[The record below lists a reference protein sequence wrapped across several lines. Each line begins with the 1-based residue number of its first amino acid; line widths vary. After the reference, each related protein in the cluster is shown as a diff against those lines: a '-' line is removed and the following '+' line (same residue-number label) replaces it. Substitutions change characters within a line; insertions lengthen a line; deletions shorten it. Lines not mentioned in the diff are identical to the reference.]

1 MYLIGLIRFL
11 CPGSLS
17 ASLVMLTWSALF
29 FHLPLLVI
37 LMVMLCLRSIF
48 LLALHELS
56 HLSYLIDLRVFTTT
70 YYRLIT
76 PKSYSSPA
84 PHSIFRFHT
93 HICECFPKTLLNW
106 HCPEWIPHCLPVSP
120 KQDTPPAII
129 RVSDSDTITH
139 LLTQVRPQALI
150 SPFFFI
156 FLTDITIQTYFESVP
171 FSLI

>member
-1 MYLIGLIRFL
+1 MYLIGLITFL

-29 FHLPLLVI
+29 CHLPLLVI
-37 LMVMLCLRSIF
+37 LMVMLCLWSIF

-56 HLSYLIDLRVFTTT
+56 HLSYLTDLKAFTTT

-120 KQDTPPAII
+120 MQETP
-129 RVSDSDTITH
+129 
-139 LLTQVRPQALI
+139 LLLSSMCQTVTPSSTC
-150 SPFFFI
+150 SPKYDPRHS
-156 FLTDITIQTYFESVP
+156 FLP
-171 FSLI
+171 FSSFSLQT